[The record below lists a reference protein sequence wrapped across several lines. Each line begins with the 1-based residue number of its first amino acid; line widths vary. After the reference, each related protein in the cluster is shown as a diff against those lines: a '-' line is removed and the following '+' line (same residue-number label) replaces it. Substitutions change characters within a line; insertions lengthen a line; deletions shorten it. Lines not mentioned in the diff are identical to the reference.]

1 MLSDKIEKLP
11 VKARSSITEL
21 FLNAALSYE
30 LGGDWKRCF
39 RLARGRSLGSVK
51 QFCTFWI
58 AATDADMKKAIDVF
72 IKEV

>member
-11 VKARSSITEL
+11 VKARSSISEL

-39 RLARGRSLGSVK
+39 RLMQHKSLGSVK
-51 QFCTFWI
+51 QFCTFWLK
-58 AATDADMKKAIDVF
+58 ATDADMEKAINVF
-72 IKEV
+72 LREI

>member
-30 LGGDWKRCF
+30 LGGIGK
-39 RLARGRSLGSVK
+39 
-51 QFCTFWI
+51 
-58 AATDADMKKAIDVF
+58 DASDLP
-72 IKEV
+72 EVGL